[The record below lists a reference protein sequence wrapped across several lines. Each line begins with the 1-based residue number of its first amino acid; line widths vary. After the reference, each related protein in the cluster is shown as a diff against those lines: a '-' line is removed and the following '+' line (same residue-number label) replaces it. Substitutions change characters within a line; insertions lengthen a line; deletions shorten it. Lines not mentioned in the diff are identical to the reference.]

1 MATIKKGIMGA
12 LSGSVG
18 PVVGATW
25 KNIPYVRIKATQQGK
40 KRTASPAQLA
50 NQQKFKFMNAWLE
63 PFHPYVTIGFA
74 NLSAGRTELNT
85 AFKINYHEALETT
98 ANGLAINYERVCL
111 SRGNLSGLILA
122 LVERIQPNTIV
133 LNWNQQGGITAYND
147 QLMLVVYSPVLKLAD
162 GCIGLAKRSDG
173 KLDFTFN
180 PKLGGQ
186 SLELY
191 LSMVSLNRKRVS
203 NSQYL
208 GRMEP

>member
-12 LSGSVG
+12 LSGTVG

-25 KNIPYVRIKATQQGK
+25 KNIPYIRAKAVQQGR

-74 NLSAGRTELNT
+74 NLSEGRTELNT
-85 AFKINYHEALETT
+85 AFKINYHEALETS

-111 SRGNLSGLILA
+111 SRGNLQGLVLA
-122 LVERIQPNTIV
+122 NLERTQPNSIV
-133 LNWNQQGGITAYND
+133 LTWHQQGGITAYND
-147 QLMLVVYSPVLKLAD
+147 QLMLVVYSPLLKLAD
-162 GCIGLAKRSDG
+162 GCIGLATRSDG
-173 KLDFTFN
+173 KLNFTLN

-186 SLELY
+186 SVELY